1 MAALHSY
8 ITQNLSAQSSEDSPP
23 SRTKGSQ
30 VYAERLYSTQV
41 SPFDGTFAKGK
52 AEDFKMRKLFQPRPG
67 PGVLRPTPE
76 MLSHKSASQ
85 DDPKDPLSIVDEA
98 LIKNVLKDLE
108 KHQVNVENLSSTELD
123 EIADTIA
130 TAVQSVGIQ
139 EETEKNA
146 GKANEDKTEAQMKK
160 GDAQGRVEL
169 QTGLMEN
176 SVNIPDNGVHEASVR
191 SDKEENTAK
200 LIRFLNENA
209 LAEKMHKDL
218 IPEEPTKTETK
229 KSEETDSSS
238 SEETN
243 AGVENVKS
251 ETFSRELTTA
261 KNSESD
267 SKDPSQTSYW
277 IKNALIQEE
286 NSYEKPQKNTRQG
299 LQLEVKSSQ
308 EEEYGYIVTV
318 KDPLSV
324 EKGLELIKEVADLLK
339 LQMSVFDDV
348 NVLGPAVTF
357 RVRSNLQNIS
367 TADVAKEAAIN
378 KEKLEKTTGLKILQT
393 GVGETLDSPHGGEE
407 GAPAS
412 WRAQAAASSGGH
424 CLGEPG
430 AFRQRLRQAGAA
442 FEEQL
447 WVKEAKGKEDLYS
460 GMQSREG
467 LLSPGGVRGA
477 KYHLDLRLQTLWGW
491 RRGEWLHLFVR
502 RSLSARVQSC
512 WEGDVVDLRCGG
524 RQKAEE

>member
-1 MAALHSY
+1 SGFTWQDDYTQHVIGQELSTIHKIHSRRPDVFASEGSDTSYISNDPTRYYTRQNPKEPSPALARAPKSQQELPEGARGRTLRQRQPDKLPPEPRAGPKSLMAALHSY

-67 PGVLRPTPE
+67 
-76 MLSHKSASQ
+76 
-85 DDPKDPLSIVDEA
+85 
-98 LIKNVLKDLE
+98 
-108 KHQVNVENLSSTELD
+108 
-123 EIADTIA
+123 
-130 TAVQSVGIQ
+130 
-139 EETEKNA
+139 
-146 GKANEDKTEAQMKK
+146 
-160 GDAQGRVEL
+160 
-169 QTGLMEN
+169 
-176 SVNIPDNGVHEASVR
+176 
-191 SDKEENTAK
+191 
-200 LIRFLNENA
+200 FLNENA

-318 KDPLSV
+318 KD
-324 EKGLELIKEVADLLK
+324 LLK
-339 LQMSVFDDV
+339 SPK
-348 NVLGPAVTF
+348 N
-357 RVRSNLQNIS
+357 SI
-367 TADVAKEAAIN
+367 ADIR
-378 KEKLEKTTGLKILQT
+378 EKKK
-393 GVGETLDSPHGGEE
+393 
-407 GAPAS
+407 
-412 WRAQAAASSGGH
+412 
-424 CLGEPG
+424 
-430 AFRQRLRQAGAA
+430 
-442 FEEQL
+442 
-447 WVKEAKGKEDLYS
+447 
-460 GMQSREG
+460 
-467 LLSPGGVRGA
+467 
-477 KYHLDLRLQTLWGW
+477 
-491 RRGEWLHLFVR
+491 
-502 RSLSARVQSC
+502 
-512 WEGDVVDLRCGG
+512 
-524 RQKAEE
+524 